1 MIVVLMNFVTILAQ
15 ALNIAIFARVIMSW
29 LPLNPDNPIVRVLLN
44 LTEPIL
50 GPIRRVMPRMGMLD
64 LSPFIALIL
73 IGLAERVLV
82 MALQRLA

>member
-1 MIVVLMNFVTILAQ
+1 MIVILMNFVTILAQ

-29 LPLNPDNPIVRVLLN
+29 LPLSPDSPIVKLLLN

-64 LSPFIALIL
+64 LSPFFALIL

>member
-29 LPLNPDNPIVRVLLN
+29 LPLNPDNPIVRLLLN

-50 GPIRRVMPRMGMLD
+50 GPIRRIMPRMGMLD
-64 LSPFIALIL
+64 LSPFFALIL

>member
-1 MIVVLMNFVTILAQ
+1 MNFVTILAQ

-44 LTEPIL
+44 ITEPIL
-50 GPIRRVMPRMGMLD
+50 GPIRRIMPRMGMLD
-64 LSPFIALIL
+64 LSPFFALIL

-82 MALQRLA
+82 AALQRLA

>member
-1 MIVVLMNFVTILAQ
+1 
-15 ALNIAIFARVIMSW
+15 ARVIMSW
-29 LPLNPDNPIVRVLLN
+29 LPLSPDNPIVRLLLN

-50 GPIRRVMPRMGMLD
+50 GPIRRIMPRMGMLD
-64 LSPFIALIL
+64 LSPFFALIL

>member
-29 LPLNPDNPIVRVLLN
+29 LPLNPENPIVRVLLS

-50 GPIRRVMPRMGMLD
+50 GPIRRIMPRMGMLD
-64 LSPFIALIL
+64 LSPFFALIL

>member
-1 MIVVLMNFVTILAQ
+1 MNFVTILAQ

-29 LPLNPDNPIVRVLLN
+29 LPLNPENPIVRVLLN

-64 LSPFIALIL
+64 LSPFFALIL

-82 MALQRLA
+82 TALQRLA

>member
-29 LPLNPDNPIVRVLLN
+29 LPLNPENPIVRVLLN

-64 LSPFIALIL
+64 LSPFFALIL

-82 MALQRLA
+82 TALQRLA

>member
-1 MIVVLMNFVTILAQ
+1 MNFVTILAQ

-29 LPLNPDNPIVRVLLN
+29 LPLSPDNPIVRILLN

-50 GPIRRVMPRMGMLD
+50 GPIRRIMPRMGMLD
-64 LSPFIALIL
+64 LSPFFALIL

>member
-64 LSPFIALIL
+64 LSPFFALIL

-82 MALQRLA
+82 TALQRLA